1 MKERLNMDYKDT
13 LLMPKTD
20 FQMRGNLGVREVEF
34 QKRWKDIDLYKKV
47 LEQNKDHTPFILH
60 DGPPYANG
68 DIHIGHTLNKVLKDF
83 VLRYQTMQ
91 GKYVPYIPGWDT
103 HGLPIETA
111 LTKKGVNRKEI
122 SLVEY
127 RKLCRKFALEQV
139 ERQKIQFERL
149 GILGEWDNPYITLNH
164 DYEANQ
170 IRVFAKMVERG
181 LIYKGLK
188 PVYWSPS
195 SESALAEAEIEY
207 QDKQSTS
214 VYVAFPVHEGKGLL
228 KDAKFMIW
236 TTTPWTL
243 PANLAI
249 SVHPRFQYAVVKVEQ
264 ETYVVAETLVET
276 IAKVLKWQSYHILG
290 RIKGQDLEH
299 QMYQHP
305 LYDRLSPII
314 VGEHVTDTDGTGLVH
329 TAPGHGEDDYRVGKQ
344 YNLDILC
351 PVDDKGYMMEEA
363 GPFAGLYYE
372 VANEEIVKALEEKG
386 ALLYKEKFT
395 HSYPHDW
402 RTKKP
407 VIFRATPQWFASI
420 DKLKDELLDAV
431 KKAEWLPLWGEVRIS
446 NMISGRE
453 DWCISRQRAWGV
465 PIPILYDEQ
474 NEPIMDQRVLEHVAH
489 LFEEFGSDIWYE
501 REAVDLLPKGFKY
514 PGSPNGIYKKE
525 TDIMDVWFDSGTS
538 HSVLS
543 SRNLPYP
550 ADLYLEGSDQYR
562 GWFNSSLI
570 TGIAAYHEAPYK
582 KVVSHGFVL
591 DGQGRKMS
599 KSLGNTVD
607 PLVVMKQQ
615 GADLL
620 RLWVATVDYQSDVRI
635 SNEMMNQ
642 IAEGYRKIRNT
653 FRFML
658 GNLDG
663 FTPETDY
670 IGYSMRGQLN
680 RVMTLKYEQVVNDV
694 LDAYE
699 NYQFDRVYRTVV
711 PFMTNDLSAFY
722 LDYTKDILY
731 IEKENNFERK
741 SVQSTLYDI
750 TLGLLKLLTPIIPHT
765 TSEAYQLLPFTHK
778 EDVYLELMPQKS
790 HREADKLLK
799 SFAIF
804 DELRE
809 VVLKKLEDAR
819 EQKLI
824 GKSLQAH
831 VDLVV
836 TEEQMKAI
844 NDLDMKIHQVLI
856 VSKVNVTVGKTLSVI
871 VSLADGQTCDRCWN
885 IVDHVHENGLCDRC
899 HAIIGGSK

>member
-1 MKERLNMDYKDT
+1 MDYKDT

-34 QKRWKDIDLYKKV
+34 QKRWKDINLYEKV
-47 LEQNKDHTPFILH
+47 LKQNEGQTPFILH

-91 GKYVPYIPGWDT
+91 GKYVPYVPGWDT

-127 RKLCRKFALEQV
+127 RKLCRNFALEQV
-139 ERQKIQFERL
+139 ARQKIQFERL
-149 GILGEWDNPYITLNH
+149 GILGEWDQPYITLNH

-170 IRVFAKMVERG
+170 IRIFAKMAERG

-188 PVYWSPS
+188 PVYWSPT

-214 VYVAFPVHEGKGLL
+214 IYVAFPLVNEKGLL
-228 KDAKFMIW
+228 EDASLIIW

-249 SVHPRFQYAVVKVEQ
+249 SVHPRFNYAVILVDNKK
-264 ETYVVAETLVET
+264 YVVAETLLEMV
-276 IAKVLKWQSYHILG
+276 AKVLKWSSYQVVG
-290 RIKGQDLEH
+290 SIKGQALEH
-299 QMYQHP
+299 KTYRHP
-305 LYDRLSPII
+305 LYERISPII

-329 TAPGHGEDDYRVGKQ
+329 TAPGHGEDDYRVGKS
-344 YNLDILC
+344 YGLDILC

-363 GPFAGLYYE
+363 GPFSGMYYE
-372 VANEEIVKALEEKG
+372 VANEEIVKALEELG
-386 ALLYKEKFT
+386 VLLYKEKFT

-420 DKLKDELLDAV
+420 DQLKQDLLDAV

-465 PIPILYDEQ
+465 PIPVFYDEK
-474 NEPIMDQRVLEHVAH
+474 NEPIMDQKVLEHVAK
-489 LFEEFGSDIWYE
+489 LFETYGSDVWYE
-501 REAVDLLPKGFKY
+501 REAKDLLPEGY
-514 PGSPNGIYKKE
+514 THPNSPNGHFRKE

-538 HSVLS
+538 HSVLG

-570 TGIAAYHEAPYK
+570 TGIAVYGQAPYK

-663 FTPETDY
+663 FNPEKDY

-680 RVMTLKYEQVVNDV
+680 RVLTLKYDTLVKDV
-694 LDAYE
+694 IDAYE

-731 IEKENNFERK
+731 IEKENSFERK
-741 SVQSTLYDI
+741 AVQSTLYDI

-765 TSEAYQLLPFTHK
+765 TSEAYQLLPFTHLD
-778 EDVYLELMPQKS
+778 DVYLEKMPMVS
-790 HREADKLLK
+790 HRENEPLMKAF
-799 SFAIF
+799 SIF

-809 VVLKKLEDAR
+809 VVLKKLEEAR

-824 GKSLQAH
+824 GKSLQAEIL
-831 VDLVV
+831 LVC
-836 TEEQMKAI
+836 TKEQMDAI
-844 NDLDMKIHQVLI
+844 NYLEMKIHQVLI
-856 VSKVNVTVGKTLSVI
+856 VSKVHLTLGNQLSVTI
-871 VSLADGQTCDRCWN
+871 KAAEGHTCDRCWN
-885 IVDHVHENGLCDRC
+885 VVDHVHESGLCDRC
-899 HAIIGGSK
+899 ENVIGGMK

>member
-1 MKERLNMDYKDT
+1 MDYKDT

-20 FQMRGNLGVREVEF
+20 FQMRGNLGMREPEF
-34 QKRWKDIDLYKKV
+34 QKRWEDLGLYEKV
-47 LEQNKDHTPFILH
+47 LKKNKDQKPFILH

-68 DIHIGHTLNKVLKDF
+68 DIHIGHALNKILKDF
-83 VLRYQTMQ
+83 VLRYQTMK
-91 GKYVPYIPGWDT
+91 GRYTPYIPGWDT

-127 RKLCRKFALEQV
+127 RKLCRKYAEEQV
-139 ERQKIQFERL
+139 AKQKDQFKRL
-149 GILGEWDNPYITLNH
+149 GILGEWDKPYITYTH
-164 DYEANQ
+164 DFEAEQ
-170 IRVFAKMVERG
+170 IKVFAKMVERG

-214 VYVAFPVHEGKGLL
+214 VYVAFPSLEKEGLL
-228 KDAKFMIW
+228 KDASFVIW

-249 SVHPRFQYAVVKVEQ
+249 SVHPRFNYVVVLVGEKK
-264 ETYVVAETLVET
+264 YVVAETLLAS
-276 IAKVLKWQSYHILG
+276 IQKILKWDHVKTLG
-290 RIKGQDLEH
+290 TFKGQALEH
-299 QMYQHP
+299 KTYQHP
-305 LYDRLSPII
+305 LYDRVSPII

-329 TAPGHGEDDYRVGKQ
+329 TAPGHGEDDYRIGRS
-344 YNLDILC
+344 YSLDILC
-351 PVDDKGYMMEEA
+351 PVDDRGYMMEEA
-363 GPFAGLYYE
+363 GRFQGLYYE
-372 VANEEIVKALEEKG
+372 VANEEIVKALEE
-386 ALLYKEKFT
+386 ANVLLYKEKFT

-420 DKLKDELLDAV
+420 EQLKQELLDEV
-431 KKAEWLPLWGEVRIS
+431 KKIDWIPVWGEVRIA

-465 PIPILYDEQ
+465 PIPVFYAENGDAILNQD
-474 NEPIMDQRVLEHVAH
+474 VLNHVAE
-489 LFEEFGSDIWYE
+489 LFRTHGSDIWYE
-501 REAVDLLPKGFKY
+501 RDAKDLLPEGY
-514 PGSPNGIYKKE
+514 THIGSPNGIFRKE

-538 HSVLS
+538 HSVLG
-543 SRNLPYP
+543 SRGLPYP

-570 TGIAAYHEAPYK
+570 TGVAAFRESPYK

-607 PLVVMKQQ
+607 PLIVMKQQ
-615 GADLL
+615 GADIL

-635 SNEMMNQ
+635 SNDMMTQ

-653 FRFML
+653 LRFML

-663 FTPETDY
+663 FDPKKDY
-670 IGYSMRGQLN
+670 IGYSMRGKLN
-680 RVMTLKYEQVVNDV
+680 RVMTLKYLNIVNEV

-699 NYQFDRVYRTVV
+699 TYAFDKVYRTVV
-711 PFMTNDLSAFY
+711 PFMTNELSAFY
-722 LDYTKDILY
+722 LDFTKDIMY
-731 IEKENNFERK
+731 IEKEDGHERR
-741 SVQSTLYDI
+741 SVQSTIYDM

-765 TSEAYQLLPFTHK
+765 TSEAYQLLPFSHE
-778 EDVYLELMPQKS
+778 EDVYLENMPERTDEKDDALMQAF
-790 HREADKLLK
+790 ET
-799 SFAIF
+799 FM
-804 DELRE
+804 EVRE
-809 VVLKKLEDAR
+809 VVLKKLEEAR
-819 EQKLI
+819 EQKII
-824 GKSLQAH
+824 GKSLAAK

-836 TEEQMKAI
+836 TEKAKQAMDALEMKV
-844 NDLDMKIHQVLI
+844 HQALI
-856 VSKVNVTVGKTLSVI
+856 VSKVHITIGKDISATVSPAEGI
-871 VSLADGQTCDRCWN
+871 TCDRCWN
-885 IVDHVHENGLCDRC
+885 VVDHVHENGLCDRC
-899 HAIIGGSK
+899 DHVLGGK

>member
-1 MKERLNMDYKDT
+1 MDYKDT

-20 FQMRGNLGVREVEF
+20 FQMRGNLGVRELEF
-34 QKRWKDIDLYKKV
+34 QKRWQDLKLYEKV
-47 LEQNKDHTPFILH
+47 LEKNKNQKPFILH

-68 DIHIGHTLNKVLKDF
+68 DIHIGHALNKVLKDF
-83 VLRYQTMQ
+83 VLRYHTMH
-91 GKYVPYIPGWDT
+91 GRYVPYIPGWDT

-111 LTKKGVNRKEI
+111 LTKKGVNRKEL

-127 RKLCRKFALEQV
+127 RKLCKAYAEEQV
-139 ERQKIQFERL
+139 QKQRTQFERL
-149 GILGEWDNPYITLNH
+149 GILGHWDTPYITYNH
-164 DYEANQ
+164 DFEAEQ
-170 IRVFAKMVERG
+170 VRVFAKMVERG

-207 QDKQSTS
+207 QDKQSIS
-214 VYVAFPVHEGKGLL
+214 VYVAFPALDQEGLL
-228 KDAKFMIW
+228 KDASYVIW

-249 SVHPRFQYAVVKVEQ
+249 SVHPRFEYAVVLVDGKKF
-264 ETYVVAETLVET
+264 VVAQTLLSSLAS
-276 IAKVLKWQSYHILG
+276 ILKWQDYHVLG
-290 RIKGQDLEH
+290 LIKGSDLELK
-299 QMYQHP
+299 QYKHP
-305 LYDRLSPII
+305 LFERTSPII

-344 YNLDILC
+344 YGLDILC
-351 PVDDKGYMMEEA
+351 PVDDRGYMMEEA
-363 GPFAGLYYE
+363 HQFSGLYYE
-372 VANEEIVKALEEKG
+372 VANEAIVTALEE
-386 ALLYKEKFT
+386 ASVLLRKEKFT

-420 DKLKDELLDAV
+420 EKLKQELLDEV
-431 KKAEWLPLWGEVRIS
+431 KNVDWLPVWGEVRIS

-465 PIPILYDEQ
+465 PIPVFYAENGDAILEQ
-474 NEPIMDQRVLEHVAH
+474 GVLAHVASI
-489 LFEEFGSDIWYE
+489 FEKEGSDAWY
-501 REAVDLLPKGFKY
+501 AKDVKDLLPKGY
-514 PGSPNGIYKKE
+514 THEGSPQGIFRKE

-538 HSVLS
+538 HSVL
-543 SRNLPYP
+543 RTHGLPYP
-550 ADLYLEGSDQYR
+550 ADVYLEGSDQYR

-570 TGIAAYHEAPYK
+570 TGVAAYRQSPYK

-607 PLVVMKQQ
+607 PLLVMKQQ
-615 GADLL
+615 GADIL

-635 SNEMMNQ
+635 SSDMMVQ

-663 FTPETDY
+663 FVPAKHYVNFQE
-670 IGYSMRGQLN
+670 RGMLN
-680 RVMTLKYEQVVNDV
+680 RVMTLKLGELTNDV

-699 NYQFDRVYRTVV
+699 NYAFDRVYRSVV

-731 IEKENNFERK
+731 IEKEHNVERRA
-741 SVQSTLYDI
+741 VQSTVYDL
-750 TLGLLKLLTPIIPHT
+750 TLTLLKLLTPIIPHT
-765 TSEAYQLLPFTHK
+765 TSEAYQLLPFSHL
-778 EDVYLELMPQKS
+778 EDVYLESMPTRCELQDEKIM
-790 HREADKLLK
+790 HA
-799 SFAIF
+799 FGIF
-804 DELRE
+804 SELRE
-809 VVLKKLEDAR
+809 VVLKKLEEAR
-819 EQKLI
+819 EQKII
-824 GKSLQAH
+824 GKSLAAH
-831 VDLVV
+831 VDLTV
-836 TEEQMKAI
+836 TSKQKEAI
-844 NDLDMKIHQVLI
+844 DMLDMKIHQVLI
-856 VSKVNVTVGKTLSVI
+856 VSKVNLVVGSALSVS
-871 VSLADGQTCDRCWN
+871 VKPAEGHTCDRCWN
-885 IVDHVHENGLCDRC
+885 IVDHVNEKGLCDRC
-899 HAIIGGSK
+899 DHVIGETI

>member
-1 MKERLNMDYKDT
+1 MDYKDT

-20 FQMRGNLGVREVEF
+20 FQMRGNLGTREPEF
-34 QKRWKDIDLYKKV
+34 QARWKAMNLYEKV
-47 LEQNKDHTPFILH
+47 LQKNKDQEPFVLH

-68 DIHIGHTLNKVLKDF
+68 DIHIGHALNKILKDF
-83 VLRYQTMQ
+83 VLRYQTMK
-91 GKYVPYIPGWDT
+91 GRLVRYIPGWDT

-111 LTKKGVNRKEI
+111 LTKKGVNRKEL

-127 RKLCRKFALEQV
+127 RKLCRAYAEEQV
-139 ERQKIQFERL
+139 ARQKDQFERL
-149 GILGEWDNPYITLNH
+149 GVLGEWDQPYITYTH
-164 DYEANQ
+164 DFEAAQ
-170 IRVFAKMVERG
+170 IRIFAKMVKRG

-207 QDKQSTS
+207 QDKQSIS
-214 VYVAFPVHEGKGLL
+214 VYVKFPSVEQEGLL
-228 KDAKFMIW
+228 KDASLIIW

-249 SVHPRFQYAVVKVEQ
+249 SVHPRFNYAVIKVNGEK
-264 ETYVVAETLVET
+264 YVVAETLVST
-276 IAKVLKWQSYHILG
+276 LSSILKWDHVEQLG
-290 RIKGQDLEH
+290 LIKGLDLEH
-299 QMYQHP
+299 KTYKHP
-305 LYDRLSPII
+305 LYDRISPII

-329 TAPGHGEDDYRVGKQ
+329 TAPGHGEDDYRVGKV
-344 YNLDILC
+344 YGLDILC
-351 PVDDKGYMMEEA
+351 PVDDRGYMMEEA
-363 GPFAGLYYE
+363 GPFAGMYYE
-372 VANEEIVKALEEKG
+372 VANEEIVKALEE
-386 ALLYKEKFT
+386 AHVLLRKEKFT

-420 DKLKDELLDAV
+420 DQLKQELLDEV
-431 KKAEWLPLWGEVRIS
+431 KKVDWLPVWGEVRIA

-465 PIPILYDEQ
+465 PIPVFFAENGEAILEQ
-474 NEPIMDQRVLEHVAH
+474 DVLEHVAK
-489 LFEEFGSDIWYE
+489 LFEEHGSDIWYD
-501 REAVDLLPKGFKY
+501 RDAKDLLPEGY
-514 PGSPNGIYKKE
+514 RHPGSPHGHFKKE

-538 HSVLS
+538 HSILNN
-543 SRNLPYP
+543 RGLPYP

-570 TGIAAYHEAPYK
+570 TGVAAFHASPYK

-615 GADLL
+615 GADIL

-635 SNEMMNQ
+635 SNDMMNQ

-663 FTPETDY
+663 FEPERDY
-670 IGYSMRGQLN
+670 IGYSMRGMLN
-680 RVMTLKYEQVVNDV
+680 RVMTLKYDALVKEVM
-694 LDAYE
+694 DAYE
-699 NYQFDRVYRTVV
+699 NYAFDRVYRSVV

-731 IEKENNFERK
+731 IEKEHDFERK
-741 SVQSTLYDI
+741 AVQSTIYDI

-765 TSEAYQLLPFTHK
+765 TSEAYQLLPFSHE
-778 EDVYLELMPQKS
+778 EDVYLENMPYISGRQDEALMQAF
-790 HREADKLLK
+790 HVFMDV
-799 SFAIF
+799 
-804 DELRE
+804 RE
-809 VVLKKLEDAR
+809 VVLKKLEEAR
-819 EQKLI
+819 EQKVI
-824 GKSLQAH
+824 GKSLAAK

-836 TEEQMKAI
+836 TEEQLQAI
-844 NDLDMKIHQVLI
+844 KKLDMKIHQVLI
-856 VSKVNVTVGKTLSVI
+856 VSKVNLKVGS
-871 VSLADGQTCDRCWN
+871 SLDVVVYPAEGPTCDRCWN
-885 IVDHVHENGLCDRC
+885 VVDHVHENGLCDRC
-899 HAIIGGSK
+899 QAVIGGKQ

>member
-1 MKERLNMDYKDT
+1 MDYKDT

-20 FQMRGNLGVREVEF
+20 FQMRGNLGMREPEF
-34 QKRWKDIDLYKKV
+34 QKRWEDLGLYEKV
-47 LEQNKDHTPFILH
+47 LKKNKDQKPFILH

-68 DIHIGHTLNKVLKDF
+68 DIHIGHALNKILKDF
-83 VLRYQTMQ
+83 VLRYQTMK
-91 GKYVPYIPGWDT
+91 GRYTPYIPGWDT

-127 RKLCRKFALEQV
+127 RKLCRKYAEEQV
-139 ERQKIQFERL
+139 AKQKDQFKRL
-149 GILGEWDNPYITLNH
+149 GILGEWDNPYITYTH
-164 DYEANQ
+164 DFEAEQ
-170 IRVFAKMVERG
+170 IKVFAKMVERG

-214 VYVAFPVHEGKGLL
+214 VYVAFPSLEKEGLL
-228 KDAKFMIW
+228 KDASFVIW

-249 SVHPRFQYAVVKVEQ
+249 SVHPRFNYVVVLVGEKK
-264 ETYVVAETLVET
+264 YVVAETLLAS
-276 IAKVLKWQSYHILG
+276 IQKILKWDHVKTLG
-290 RIKGQDLEH
+290 TFKGQALEH
-299 QMYQHP
+299 KTYQHP
-305 LYDRLSPII
+305 LYDRVSPII

-329 TAPGHGEDDYRVGKQ
+329 TAPGHGEDDYRIGRS
-344 YNLDILC
+344 YSLDILC
-351 PVDDKGYMMEEA
+351 PVDDRGYMMEEA
-363 GPFAGLYYE
+363 GRFQGLYYE
-372 VANEEIVKALEEKG
+372 VANEEIVKALEE
-386 ALLYKEKFT
+386 ANVLLYKEKFT

-420 DKLKDELLDAV
+420 EQLKQELLDEV
-431 KKAEWLPLWGEVRIS
+431 KKIDWIPVWGEVRIA

-465 PIPILYDEQ
+465 PIPVFYAENGDAILNQD
-474 NEPIMDQRVLEHVAH
+474 VLNHVAE
-489 LFEEFGSDIWYE
+489 LFRTHGSDIWYE
-501 REAVDLLPKGFKY
+501 RDAKDLLPEGY
-514 PGSPNGIYKKE
+514 THIGSPNGIFRKE

-538 HSVLS
+538 HSVLG
-543 SRNLPYP
+543 SRGLPYP

-570 TGIAAYHEAPYK
+570 TGVAAFRESPYK

-615 GADLL
+615 GADIL

-635 SNEMMNQ
+635 SNDMMTQ

-653 FRFML
+653 LRFML

-663 FTPETDY
+663 FDPKKDY
-670 IGYSMRGQLN
+670 IVYAMRGKLN
-680 RVMTLKYEQVVNDV
+680 RVMTLKYLNIVNEV

-699 NYQFDRVYRTVV
+699 TYAFDKVYRTVV
-711 PFMTNDLSAFY
+711 PFMTNELSAFY
-722 LDYTKDILY
+722 LDFTKDIMY
-731 IEKENNFERK
+731 IEKEDGHERR
-741 SVQSTLYDI
+741 SVQSTIYDM

-765 TSEAYQLLPFTHK
+765 TSEAYQLLPFSHE
-778 EDVYLELMPQKS
+778 EDVYLENMPERTDEKDDALMQAF
-790 HREADKLLK
+790 ET
-799 SFAIF
+799 FM
-804 DELRE
+804 EVRE
-809 VVLKKLEDAR
+809 VVLKKLEEAR
-819 EQKLI
+819 EQKII
-824 GKSLQAH
+824 GKSLAAK

-836 TEEQMKAI
+836 TEKAKQAMDALEMKV
-844 NDLDMKIHQVLI
+844 HQALI
-856 VSKVNVTVGKTLSVI
+856 VSKVHITIGKDISATVSPAEGI
-871 VSLADGQTCDRCWN
+871 TCDRCWN
-885 IVDHVHENGLCDRC
+885 VVDHVHENGLCDRC
-899 HAIIGGSK
+899 DHVLGGK

>member
-1 MKERLNMDYKDT
+1 MDYKDT

-20 FQMRGNLGVREVEF
+20 FQMRGNLGMREPEF
-34 QKRWKDIDLYKKV
+34 QKRWEDLGLYEKV
-47 LEQNKDHTPFILH
+47 LKKNKDQKPFILH

-68 DIHIGHTLNKVLKDF
+68 DIHIGHALNKILKDF
-83 VLRYQTMQ
+83 VLRYQTMK
-91 GKYVPYIPGWDT
+91 GRYTPYIPGWDT

-127 RKLCRKFALEQV
+127 RKLCRKYAEEQV
-139 ERQKIQFERL
+139 AKQKDQFKRL
-149 GILGEWDNPYITLNH
+149 GILGEWDKPYITYTH
-164 DYEANQ
+164 DFEAEQ
-170 IRVFAKMVERG
+170 IKVFAKMVERG

-214 VYVAFPVHEGKGLL
+214 VYVAFPSLEKEGLL
-228 KDAKFMIW
+228 KDASFVIW

-249 SVHPRFQYAVVKVEQ
+249 SVHPRFNYVVVLVGEKK
-264 ETYVVAETLVET
+264 YVVAETLLAS
-276 IAKVLKWQSYHILG
+276 IQKILKWDHVKTLG
-290 RIKGQDLEH
+290 TFKGQALEH
-299 QMYQHP
+299 KTYQHP
-305 LYDRLSPII
+305 LYDRVSPII

-329 TAPGHGEDDYRVGKQ
+329 TAPGHGEDDYRIGRS
-344 YNLDILC
+344 YSLDILC
-351 PVDDKGYMMEEA
+351 PVDDRGYMMEEA
-363 GPFAGLYYE
+363 GRFQGLYYE
-372 VANEEIVKALEEKG
+372 VANEEIVKALEE
-386 ALLYKEKFT
+386 ANVLLYKEKFT

-420 DKLKDELLDAV
+420 EQLKQELLDEV
-431 KKAEWLPLWGEVRIS
+431 KKIDWIPVWGEVRIA

-465 PIPILYDEQ
+465 PIPVFYAENGDAILNQD
-474 NEPIMDQRVLEHVAH
+474 VLNHVAE
-489 LFEEFGSDIWYE
+489 LFRTHGSDIWYE
-501 REAVDLLPKGFKY
+501 RDAKDLLPEGY
-514 PGSPNGIYKKE
+514 THIGSPNGIFRKE

-538 HSVLS
+538 HSVLG
-543 SRNLPYP
+543 SRGLPYP

-570 TGIAAYHEAPYK
+570 TGVAAFRESPYK

-607 PLVVMKQQ
+607 PLIVMKQQ
-615 GADLL
+615 GADIL

-635 SNEMMNQ
+635 SNDMMTQ

-653 FRFML
+653 LRFML

-663 FTPETDY
+663 FDPKKDY
-670 IGYSMRGQLN
+670 IVYAMRGKLN
-680 RVMTLKYEQVVNDV
+680 RVMTLKYLNIVNEV

-699 NYQFDRVYRTVV
+699 TYAFDKVYRTVV
-711 PFMTNDLSAFY
+711 PFMTNELSAFY
-722 LDYTKDILY
+722 LDFTKDIMY
-731 IEKENNFERK
+731 IEKEDGHERR
-741 SVQSTLYDI
+741 SVQSTIYDM

-765 TSEAYQLLPFTHK
+765 TSEAYQLLPFSHE
-778 EDVYLELMPQKS
+778 EDVYLENMPERTDEKDDALMQAF
-790 HREADKLLK
+790 ET
-799 SFAIF
+799 FM
-804 DELRE
+804 EVRE
-809 VVLKKLEDAR
+809 VVLKKLEEAR
-819 EQKLI
+819 EQKII
-824 GKSLQAH
+824 GKSLAAK

-836 TEEQMKAI
+836 TEKAKQAMDALEMKV
-844 NDLDMKIHQVLI
+844 HQALI
-856 VSKVNVTVGKTLSVI
+856 VSKVHITIGKDISATVSPAEGI
-871 VSLADGQTCDRCWN
+871 TCDRCWN
-885 IVDHVHENGLCDRC
+885 VVDHVHENGLCDRC
-899 HAIIGGSK
+899 DHVLGGK

>member
-1 MKERLNMDYKDT
+1 MDFKNT
-13 LLMPKTD
+13 LLMPKTE
-20 FQMRGNLGVREVEF
+20 FPMRGNLGTRELEF
-34 QKRWKDIDLYKKV
+34 QQRWKELNLYEKV
-47 LEQNKDHTPFILH
+47 LKKNKDNTPFILH

-83 VLRYQTMQ
+83 VLRYQTMK

-127 RKLCRKFALEQV
+127 RKLCMEFANQQV
-139 ERQKIQFERL
+139 ERQKVQFERL
-149 GILGEWDNPYITLNH
+149 GILGEWDQPYVTLKS

-170 IRVFAKMVERG
+170 IRIFAKMVERG

-207 QDKQSTS
+207 QDKQSIS
-214 VYVAFPVHEGKGLL
+214 VYVAFKSLDQEGLL
-228 KDAKFMIW
+228 KDANYLIW

-249 SVHPRFQYAVVKVEQ
+249 SVHPRFNYSVVLVNGVKYIVG
-264 ETYVVAETLVET
+264 ETLLET
-276 IAKVLKWQSYHILG
+276 LKKVLHWENVEVLG
-290 RIKGQDLEH
+290 LIKGQDLELKE
-299 QMYQHP
+299 YKHP
-305 LYDRLSPII
+305 LYDRISPII

-363 GPFAGLYYE
+363 GPFAGMYYE
-372 VANEEIVKALEEKG
+372 VANEAIVKALEEQG
-386 ALLYKEKFT
+386 VLLKHEKFT

-420 DKLKDELLDAV
+420 DLLKTELLEEV
-431 KKAEWLPLWGEVRIS
+431 KNVDWLPLWGELRIS

-465 PIPILYDEQ
+465 PIPVFYAENNDAIL
-474 NEPIMDQRVLEHVAH
+474 DQDVLKHVAN
-489 LFEEFGSDIWYE
+489 LFETYGSNVWYE
-501 REAVDLLPKGFKY
+501 REAKDLLPKGFIH
-514 PGSPNGIYKKE
+514 PGSPNGVFRKE

-538 HSVLS
+538 HSVLNQ
-543 SRNLPYP
+543 RGLPYP

-570 TGIAAYHEAPYK
+570 TGVAAFGKSPYK

-658 GNLDG
+658 GNLNG
-663 FTPETDY
+663 FNPSKDY
-670 IGYSMRGQLN
+670 VSYEKRGKLDQ
-680 RVMTLKYEQVVNDV
+680 VMFMLYQKAQNEV
-694 LDAYE
+694 LEAYE
-699 NYQFDRVYRTVV
+699 NYQFDRVYRTIV
-711 PFMTNDLSAFY
+711 PFMTNELSAFY

-731 IEKENNFERK
+731 IEKETSIERL

-750 TLGLLKLLTPIIPHT
+750 LLGILKLLTPVLPHT
-765 TSEAYQLLPFTHK
+765 TSEAYNHLPFEHLD
-778 EDVYLELMPQKS
+778 DVYLEDMP
-790 HREADKLLK
+790 EVFK
-799 SFAIF
+799 SFDQDLLSAFDIF
-804 DELRE
+804 QEVRE

-819 EQKLI
+819 EQKII
-824 GKSLQAH
+824 GKSLQAK
-831 VDLVV
+831 VSLVV
-836 TEEQMKAI
+836 TQKQMDAI
-844 NDLDMKIHQVLI
+844 SKLSMKIHQVLI
-856 VSKVNVTVGKTLSVI
+856 VSKVELSVGNELQ
-871 VSLADGQTCDRCWN
+871 VSVYLAEGITCERCWN
-885 IVDHVHENGLCDRC
+885 IVDHVHEHGECDRC
-899 HAIIGGSK
+899 HQILGENV

>member
-1 MKERLNMDYKDT
+1 MDYKDT

-34 QKRWKDIDLYKKV
+34 QERWKSIRLYEKV
-47 LEQNKDHTPFILH
+47 LEKNKNNTPFVLH

-68 DIHIGHTLNKVLKDF
+68 DIHIGHALNKILKDF
-83 VLRYQTMQ
+83 VLRYQTMK
-91 GKYVPYIPGWDT
+91 GSHVRYIPGWDT

-111 LTKKGVNRKEI
+111 VTKKGVNRKEV
-122 SLVEY
+122 SLSDY
-127 RKLCRKFALEQV
+127 RKMCRRFAEEQV
-139 ERQKIQFERL
+139 ERQKSQFERL
-149 GILGEWDNPYITLNH
+149 GILGEWDQPYVTLTG
-164 DYEANQ
+164 DFEAAQ
-170 IRVFAKMVERG
+170 VRIFAKMVKRG

-207 QDKQSTS
+207 QDKQSIS
-214 VYVAFPVHEGKGLL
+214 IYVAFKAEGETGLL
-228 KDAKFMIW
+228 EHANFLIW

-249 SVHPRFQYAVVKVEQ
+249 SVHPRFNYVVIDADGMKYVVTETLLEALKRTLNWQSVKVLG
-264 ETYVVAETLVET
+264 TL
-276 IAKVLKWQSYHILG
+276 
-290 RIKGQDLEH
+290 KGSELEH
-299 QMYQHP
+299 VTYRHP
-305 LYDRLSPII
+305 LYERVSPII
-314 VGEHVTDTDGTGLVH
+314 LGEHVTDTDGTGLVH
-329 TAPGHGEDDYRVGKQ
+329 TAPGHGEDDYRVGKV

-351 PVDDKGYMMEEA
+351 PVDDRGMMTEEA
-363 GPFAGLYYE
+363 GPFAGLSYE
-372 VANEEIVKALEEKG
+372 VANEEIVKALELSG
-386 ALLYKEKFT
+386 ALLKKERFT
-395 HSYPHDW
+395 HAYPHDW

-420 DKLKDELLDAV
+420 DMLKKELLDEV
-431 KKAEWLPLWGEVRIS
+431 RKVDWLPTWGEVRIA

-453 DWCISRQRAWGV
+453 DWCISRQRVWGV
-465 PIPILYDEQ
+465 PIPVFYAENGEAILEQ
-474 NEPIMDQRVLEHVAH
+474 DVLEHIAS
-489 LFEEFGSDIWYE
+489 LFETHGSDLWYE
-501 REAVDLLPKGFKY
+501 KEAKDLLPEGYVHK
-514 PGSPNGIYKKE
+514 GSPNGIFRKE

-538 HSVLS
+538 HSVLQ
-543 SRNLPYP
+543 SRGLPYP

-570 TGIAAYHEAPYK
+570 TGTAAFGLAPYK

-635 SNEMMNQ
+635 SNDMMNQ

-653 FRFML
+653 FKFML

-663 FTPETDY
+663 FKPEKEY

-680 RVMTLKYEQVVNDV
+680 RVMTEKYSRLIEEALQ
-694 LDAYE
+694 AYE
-699 NYQFDRVYRTVV
+699 NYAFDRVYRLVV

-731 IEKENNFERK
+731 IEKENDFERK
-741 SVQSTLYDI
+741 AVQSTLYDI
-750 TLGLLKLLTPIIPHT
+750 TLGILKLLTPIIPHT
-765 TSEAYQLLPFTHK
+765 TSEAYQMLPFDHL
-778 EDVYLELMPQKS
+778 EDVYLEGLPHPVGPKNPELM
-790 HREADKLLK
+790 A
-799 SFAIF
+799 AF
-804 DELRE
+804 DVFSDVRD
-809 VVLKKLEDAR
+809 VVLKKLEEAR
-819 EQKLI
+819 EQKII
-824 GKSLQAH
+824 GKSLAAE
-831 VDLVV
+831 VDLSV

-844 NDLDMKIHQVLI
+844 RKLDMKIHQVLI
-856 VSKVNVTVGKTLSVI
+856 VSKVNLSVGERLE
-871 VSLADGQTCDRCWN
+871 VAVRPAEGVTCDRCWN
-885 IVDHVHENGLCDRC
+885 VFDHVHENGLCDRC
-899 HAIIGGSK
+899 HAVVGGLK

>member
-1 MKERLNMDYKDT
+1 MDYKDT

-34 QKRWKDIDLYKKV
+34 QKRWKDINLYEKV
-47 LEQNKDHTPFILH
+47 LKQNEGQTPFILH

-91 GKYVPYIPGWDT
+91 GKYVPYVPGWDT

-127 RKLCRKFALEQV
+127 RKLCRNFALEQV
-139 ERQKIQFERL
+139 ARQKIQFERL
-149 GILGEWDNPYITLNH
+149 GILGEWDQPYITLNH

-170 IRVFAKMVERG
+170 IRIFAKMAERG

-188 PVYWSPS
+188 PVYWSPT

-214 VYVAFPVHEGKGLL
+214 IYVAFPLVDEKGLL
-228 KDAKFMIW
+228 ENASLIIW

-249 SVHPRFQYAVVKVEQ
+249 SVHPRFNYSVILVDAKK
-264 ETYVVAETLVET
+264 YVVAETLVDMVS
-276 IAKVLKWQSYHILG
+276 KVLKWSNYQVVG
-290 RIKGQDLEH
+290 TIKGQVLEH
-299 QMYQHP
+299 KTYKHP
-305 LYDRLSPII
+305 LYHRVSPII

-329 TAPGHGEDDYRVGKQ
+329 TAPGHGEDDYRVGRA
-344 YNLDILC
+344 YGLDILC
-351 PVDDKGYMMEEA
+351 PVDDRGYMMEEA
-363 GPFAGLYYE
+363 GPFSGMYYE
-372 VANEEIVKALEEKG
+372 VANEEIVKALEDLG
-386 ALLYKEKFT
+386 VLLYKEKFT

-420 DKLKDELLDAV
+420 EQLKEDLLDAV

-465 PIPILYDEQ
+465 PIPIFYDER
-474 NEPIMDQRVLEHVAH
+474 NEPIMDQEVLEHVAK
-489 LFEEFGSDIWYE
+489 LFETYGSDVWYE
-501 REAVDLLPKGFKY
+501 REAKDLLPEGY
-514 PGSPNGIYKKE
+514 THPNSPNHLFRKE

-538 HSVLS
+538 HSVLRT
-543 SRNLPYP
+543 RNQPYP

-570 TGIAAYHEAPYK
+570 TGIAVYGQAPYK

-663 FTPETDY
+663 FNPEKDY

-680 RVMTLKYEQVVNDV
+680 RVLTLTYDALVKDV

-699 NYQFDRVYRTVV
+699 NYQFDRVYRIVV
-711 PFMTNDLSAFY
+711 PFMTNNLSAFY

-731 IEKENNFERK
+731 IEKEDSFERK
-741 SVQSTLYDI
+741 AVQSTLYDI

-765 TSEAYQLLPFTHK
+765 TSEAYQLLPFTHL
-778 EDVYLELMPQKS
+778 EDVYLEKMPMVS
-790 HREADKLLK
+790 HRENEPLMKA
-799 SFAIF
+799 FNIF
-804 DELRE
+804 DEMRE
-809 VVLKKLEDAR
+809 VILKKLEEAR

-824 GKSLQAH
+824 GKSLQAE
-831 VDLVV
+831 VDLVC
-836 TEEQMKAI
+836 TKEQMDAVTF
-844 NDLDMKIHQVLI
+844 LDMKIHQVLI
-856 VSKVNVTVGKTLSVI
+856 VSKVNMTVGNQWSVTI
-871 VSLADGQTCDRCWN
+871 KAAQGHTCDRCWN
-885 IVDHVHENGLCDRC
+885 VVDHVHESGLCDRC
-899 HAIIGGSK
+899 ENVIGGIK